1 MPRSRLD
8 LDKLHAAVRRL
19 SKDAVCEL
27 LEEAL
32 HLLPERSILKIVK
45 GCLDPRDIG
54 PDSPRKGGLLA
65 AIRKFQ
71 EASLRGDYY
80 ESFRVDSRNYMKK
93 SDGTEA
99 WIADCNRLLGRCM
112 DEVKSRRF
120 PEAKEG
126 FEILFSLLHK
136 LNESPDDIIFFA
148 DEAGEWQVGVGWEKV
163 LPAFF
168 RSLAATAEPEEYAR
182 EALKAIDDFVGHDRK
197 RYLAAVRRCAKAA
210 QRTALPA
217 GD

>member
-1 MPRSRLD
+1 MPPPRVD
-8 LDKLHAAVRRL
+8 HDKLNAAVRRL
-19 SKDAVCEL
+19 SKRAACDL

-32 HLLPERSILKIVK
+32 NLLPERSILRIAK
-45 GCLDPRDIG
+45 GYLDPRDIR
-54 PDSPRKGGLLA
+54 PDPPRKGGLLA

-71 EASLRGDYY
+71 EASLRGEYY
-80 ESFRVDSRNYMKK
+80 ESFRVDSRNFMEK

-99 WIADCNRLLGRCM
+99 WIAECNRLLGRCM

-126 FEILFSLLHK
+126 FDILFSLLHK
-136 LNESPDDIIFFA
+136 LDESPDDIIFFA
-148 DEAGEWQVGVGWEKV
+148 DEAGVWQVGVEWERV

-168 RSLAATAEPEEYAR
+168 RSLAATANPEEYAR
-182 EALKAIDDFVGHDRK
+182 EALKAIDDFVDHDRN
-197 RYLAAVRRCAKAA
+197 RYLAAARRCAKAA
-210 QRTALPA
+210 QRAALPA